1 MFCFIS
7 KNLTIYKLFFF
18 LDVKPPSL
26 SQSVST
32 PIPLQ
37 HGLDRNTNIKLQSTA
52 STKMHLTAPTSRSA
66 HVSLPTYALQTNNS
80 NALHSHQS
88 NVLPYS
94 ANTTTKYDLTHA
106 SPHPLHNTNG
116 NYLHSNA
123 LSQSAYCNSVKSET
137 NSSNYDY
144 CIQSGYFGSSFSSLG
159 ASASAHVSP
168 DLAGYHHQH
177 NVIQAAKL
185 MASS

>member
-1 MFCFIS
+1 
-7 KNLTIYKLFFF
+7 
-18 LDVKPPSL
+18 
-26 SQSVST
+26 
-32 PIPLQ
+32 
-37 HGLDRNTNIKLQSTA
+37 
-52 STKMHLTAPTSRSA
+52 MHLTAPTSRSA
-66 HVSLPTYALQTNNS
+66 HVSLPTYALQANNS
-80 NALHSHQS
+80 NGLHSPHQS
-88 NVLPYS
+88 NVLSSYS
-94 ANTTTKYDLTHA
+94 ANSTTKYDLTHA
-106 SPHPLHNTNG
+106 SPHSIHNANG

-144 CIQSGYFGSSFSSLG
+144 MNSCIQSSYFGGSFSSLG
-159 ASASAHVSP
+159 APASAHVSS